1 MEIGITCGVNWTT
14 RKVCSRNDLRFRRS
28 QRSGR
33 LVGNPIG
40 IGINLLCCSHGHAE
54 LEALAV
60 GLRATRAAPV
70 VRRRL
75 SAVGFRGAVAIV
87 ECAQVEVT
95 VGVLNLIRV
104 EPLMQDRLTAP
115 SRAIEERDLPA
126 LAI

>member
-54 LEALAV
+54 LEALALRHLGGYLLQAADNCDSIQVIEITQMGNAEQLALHVALSV
-60 GLRATRAAPV
+60 GDH
-70 VRRRL
+70 
-75 SAVGFRGAVAIV
+75 
-87 ECAQVEVT
+87 
-95 VGVLNLIRV
+95 GVKHLA
-104 EPLMQDRLTAP
+104 E
-115 SRAIEERDLPA
+115 A
-126 LAI
+126 LHEYA